1 MNPTI
6 IEQLALQI
14 LIQHFPEIVQ
24 EKLIGSNAIF
34 NHVLRTQFIKLADN
48 NDLIYLN

>member
-6 IEQLALQI
+6 IDQLALQI

-24 EKLIGSNAIF
+24 EKLIGANAVF
-34 NHVLRTQFIKLADN
+34 NYVLKTQFKKLDD

>member
-6 IEQLALQI
+6 IDQLALQI

-24 EKLIGSNAIF
+24 EKLIGANAIF
-34 NHVLRTQFIKLADN
+34 NYVLKTQFIKLDD

>member
-6 IEQLALQI
+6 IDQLALQI

-24 EKLIGSNAIF
+24 EKLIGANAVF

-48 NDLIYLN
+48 NYLIYLN

>member
-6 IEQLALQI
+6 IDQLALQI

-24 EKLIGSNAIF
+24 EKLIGANAVF
-34 NHVLRTQFIKLADN
+34 NYVLKTQFIKLDD

>member
-6 IEQLALQI
+6 IDQLALQI

-24 EKLIGSNAIF
+24 EKLIGAYAVF
-34 NHVLRTQFIKLADN
+34 NYVLKTQFIKLDD